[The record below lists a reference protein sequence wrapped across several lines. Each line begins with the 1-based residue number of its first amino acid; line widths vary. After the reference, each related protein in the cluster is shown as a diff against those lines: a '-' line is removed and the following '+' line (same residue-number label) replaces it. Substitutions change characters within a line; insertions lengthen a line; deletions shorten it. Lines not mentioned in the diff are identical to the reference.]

1 MQLRP
6 SIRPVTKHLIL
17 NEILILFS
25 VALSLGAEHR
35 QAIKVREQ
43 QTLPIYREKL
53 GDHPFTATIL
63 NNLSNNYYALEEF
76 GNAKR
81 NSDEALKIRREL
93 LKDHLDTAKSLF
105 DLAMIHKMRE
115 EFREARRYLEEC
127 EAMQKKVLYDNT
139 SDLQR

>member
-1 MQLRP
+1 M
-6 SIRPVTKHLIL
+6 
-17 NEILILFS
+17 
-25 VALSLGAEHR
+25 ALSLEGEHR

-43 QTLPIYREKL
+43 RTLPIYREKL

-63 NNLSNNYYALEEF
+63 NNLSNNYYALGEF
-76 GNAKR
+76 DNAKR

-115 EFREARRYLEEC
+115 EFQEARSYLEEC

-139 SDLQR
+139 TDLER